1 MSELKAKTSEFNKLI
16 FNVEERL
23 KIVRLN
29 ISKSDLLKANL
40 NETFKDIED
49 LLKEEN
55 ITNNLLSRVIEKI
68 TVDENG
74 KIDVYLRLLSD
85 VGLENA
91 VQLLDCHT

>member
-1 MSELKAKTSEFNKLI
+1 MLAGCMYRGMF
-16 FNVEERL
+16 EERL

>member
-16 FNVEERL
+16 FDVEERL
-23 KIVRLN
+23 KIVKLN